1 MARSTSQLLLLI
13 VVGIFCLGLPAF
25 SQAAIPQ
32 AAVAEAPQETAN
44 EKEKA
49 DQGHA
54 ATADGDHGAK
64 GATNDHTVGVADGKS
79 QTGLVGNIITLLMLV
94 LLQAVLGLDNLLLSL
109 IHI

>member
-49 DQGHA
+49 DKGHA
-54 ATADGDHGAK
+54 ERQMAITAPKERPTTTRLGSLTASRK
-64 GATNDHTVGVADGKS
+64 RAW
-79 QTGLVGNIITLLMLV
+79 LVI
-94 LLQAVLGLDNLLLSL
+94 
-109 IHI
+109 